1 MKIAKRA
8 WTMRLVNC
16 EAAVVSYKEI
26 SKILSNA
33 RCGGMCLPVP
43 DALIGTSQSQVLKCS
58 SSYVP

>member
-1 MKIAKRA
+1 
-8 WTMRLVNC
+8 MRLVNC
-16 EAAVVSYKEI
+16 EAAVVSDKEI

-43 DALIGTSQSQVLKCS
+43 DALMGTSQSQVLKCS